1 MAHARLDTIRAFE
14 HAGWEAAASQY
25 EHLFAGATRH
35 YVEPLL
41 EGTHTS
47 SQTHLL
53 DVACGPGFA
62 AAKAREIGAIA
73 VGIDFSAAM
82 IAVAKS
88 RHADIDF
95 IEADA
100 AALPFE
106 KCSFDAVI
114 ANFGVHHFEN
124 PARAFE
130 EFDRV
135 LKPFGHLAF
144 TIWAKPHENP
154 AWRLIMDAIGASGT
168 FDVPMP
174 AGNDTRSDDIDA
186 LIELTRC
193 AGFSD
198 VHSQQLEM
206 PWRMPA
212 GTDLVA
218 LFEKS
223 TVRMSSLIRGQRP
236 EALLAIRRHVTQAVE
251 TYLTDGAIE
260 LRTKAHIVL
269 ASKGQS

>member
-1 MAHARLDTIRAFE
+1 MAHARFDTIRAFE

-25 EHLFAGATRH
+25 ERLFAGATKH

-53 DVACGPGFA
+53 DVACGPGFV
-62 AAKAREIGAIA
+62 AAKARDIGAIA

-100 AALPFE
+100 TALPFE

-114 ANFGVHHFEN
+114 ANFGVHHFED

-130 EFDRV
+130 EFNRV

-144 TIWAKPHENP
+144 TIWVKPHENP
-154 AWRLIMDAIGASGT
+154 AWRLIMDAISASGT

-174 AGNDTRSDDIDA
+174 AGNDNRTDIDDF
-186 LIELTRC
+186 IKLTQS

-198 VHSQQLEM
+198 VHSEQLEM

-212 GTDLVA
+212 GTDLVT

-251 TYLTDGAIE
+251 TYLTEGAIE

-269 ASKGQS
+269 ASKG

>member
-1 MAHARLDTIRAFE
+1 MTQARSNTVRDFE

-25 EHLFAGATRH
+25 ERLFAGATKH
-35 YVEPLL
+35 YVGALL

-47 SQTHLL
+47 AHTHLL

-62 AAKAREIGAIA
+62 AANAREIGATA

-82 IAVAKS
+82 IAVARS
-88 RHADIDF
+88 RYADINF

-100 AALPFE
+100 TALPFE
-106 KCSFDAVI
+106 RRSFDAVI
-114 ANFGVHHFEN
+114 SNFGVHHFEN

-130 EFDRV
+130 EFNRV

-154 AWRLIMDAIGASGT
+154 AWRLIMDAISASGT

-174 AGNDTRSDDIDA
+174 AGNDNRNSLDNF
-186 LIELTRC
+186 IELTQS
-193 AGFSD
+193 AGFFD
-198 VHSQQLEM
+198 VRAEQLEM
-206 PWRMPA
+206 PWRMPVD
-212 GTDLVA
+212 TDLVT
-218 LFEKS
+218 LFERS

-236 EALLAIRRHVTQAVE
+236 EALLAIRRHVAQSVE
-251 TYLTDGAIE
+251 TYLKDGAIE
-260 LRTKAHIVL
+260 LGTKAYIVL
-269 ASKGQS
+269 ASKHQS